1 MNDLEPLGRLVEKIL
16 ELHPE
21 TLESYDDKTMRLAA
35 RFSDFLRNKGFIGM
49 IKFAWSFLPE
59 MLMMLSSGFPKLIV
73 LTEFAGVNEKRGEQ
87 AMSEIAK

>member
-35 RFSDFLRNKGFIGM
+35 RFSRFSAEQRIYRNDKICLEFLARNVDDAQFW
-49 IKFAWSFLPE
+49 FS
-59 MLMMLSSGFPKLIV
+59 
-73 LTEFAGVNEKRGEQ
+73 
-87 AMSEIAK
+87 